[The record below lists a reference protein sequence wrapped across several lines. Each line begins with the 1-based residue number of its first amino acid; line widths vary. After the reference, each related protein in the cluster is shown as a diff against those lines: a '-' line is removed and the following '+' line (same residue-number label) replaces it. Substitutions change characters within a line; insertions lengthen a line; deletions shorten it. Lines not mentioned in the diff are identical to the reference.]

1 MGILQAL
8 SVTGTINFATALPIT
23 MGIGVGASCPVLLS
37 SIGTNKNG
45 KRTALVYLLND
56 LFGMVVW
63 SVVFYTVHA
72 VVRFDFMEMTVG
84 PVAIATINTVF
95 RMATTLVLLP
105 WIKWIER
112 LVFWLVKDAGEDS
125 EELADFELLEE
136 RFLAYPAIAINQSHK
151 AMNGMAKNARKNIE
165 RAFLLMEHY
174 SQDKFQEILEKENL
188 IDKYEDRLGIY
199 LMQLTGT
206 AMNVNQTKQV
216 SKFLHT
222 LSDFERLGDHAE
234 NIARVAKELYEKD
247 MEFSERARY
256 ELDVLQSAVQ
266 EILDLTVDAFYEDDL
281 ESAVKV
287 EPLRNVISILC
298 DELKGKHITRLR
310 TGKCKLKQSF
320 AFNDLLNNFERV
332 AAHCSNIAV
341 AMIELEAED
350 FGTHAYLR
358 NVKGVKNAG
367 YNRQFEVY
375 EKKYDISKFKKSK
388 KK

>member
-1 MGILQAL
+1 M
-8 SVTGTINFATALPIT
+8 
-23 MGIGVGASCPVLLS
+23 
-37 SIGTNKNG
+37 
-45 KRTALVYLLND
+45 
-56 LFGMVVW
+56 
-63 SVVFYTVHA
+63 
-72 VVRFDFMEMTVG
+72 
-84 PVAIATINTVF
+84 
-95 RMATTLVLLP
+95 
-105 WIKWIER
+105 
-112 LVFWLVKDAGEDS
+112 KDAGEDS